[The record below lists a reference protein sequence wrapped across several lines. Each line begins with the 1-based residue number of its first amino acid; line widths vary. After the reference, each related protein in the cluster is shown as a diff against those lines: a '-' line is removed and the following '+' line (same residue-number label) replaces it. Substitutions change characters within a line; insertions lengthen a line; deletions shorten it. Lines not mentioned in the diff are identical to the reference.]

1 MAKEATTTR
10 KQKFRTEVSQLLHL
24 IIHSLYSNKEIF
36 LRELIS
42 NASDAMD
49 KLRYLTLSDNKFKSL
64 EFDPRID
71 IKFESSDES
80 KTLTII
86 DNGIGM
92 NKEDLVENLGTIARS
107 GTKKFLENLSGDSKK
122 DSNLI
127 GQFGVGFYSSF
138 MVADKVEVVTKK
150 AGEKNAFLWMSDG
163 KTGFKIEESEK
174 DSYGTEIKLF
184 LNDAGSEYTDKWSLD
199 NIIKKYSDHIAFP
212 IYLHYTEKK
221 EDKDEQVVEQVN
233 SASAFWKRSKSELK
247 KKDYNNFYKTFA
259 NDNEDP
265 LLHLHTSA
273 EGTLDY
279 TTLFYIPKVAPF
291 DMFNA
296 DYKPGVKLYVKR
308 VFITDDD
315 KELMPVYLR
324 FLRGVIDTED
334 LPLNVSREILQKN
347 RILEKIK
354 KNSVKK
360 VLKGIENLAKKD
372 NSKYEEFYMQ
382 YGIALKEGLYQDF
395 ENRELLLDLLR
406 FRTNKTDSW
415 ISLSEYVANMKKDQ
429 KSIFYITGEKYETI
443 KSSPLLEACNK
454 KDIEVL
460 IMDNEIDEFVFS
472 SVTTYKENTFKSINH
487 SDALE
492 ELQTED
498 DKKDNANCDP
508 LIKKMKAVLGDK
520 VKDIIISTR
529 LTDSPS
535 CIVSDSSDP
544 SAQMQKMFQQMGQM
558 NMPEAKPI
566 LEINPKHKIVKKML
580 KMSKTKQF
588 NDSVLLIYEQALL
601 AENIKLDN
609 PNEFIGRINRA
620 LEKAL

>member
-1 MAKEATTTR
+1 MA

-49 KLRYLTLSDNKFKSL
+49 KLRYLTTSDSKYKSL
-64 EFDPRID
+64 EFNPQID
-71 IKFESSDES
+71 IRFNNSEKN
-80 KTLTII
+80 KTLTIS

-92 NKEDLVENLGTIARS
+92 SKADLVENLGTIARS
-107 GTKKFLENLSGDSKK
+107 GTKKFIENLSGDSKK

-138 MVADKVEVVTKK
+138 MVADSVEVTTKK
-150 AGEKNAFLWMSDG
+150 AGEKTAFLWKSDG
-163 KTGFKIEESEK
+163 KTGFTIKEVEK

-184 LNDAGSEYTDKWSLD
+184 LNDQGSEYTDKWSLE

-221 EDKDEQVVEQVN
+221 DEKEEQIVDQVN
-233 SASAFWKRSKSELK
+233 SASAFWKRSKSSLK
-247 KKDYNNFYKTFA
+247 KKDYNEFYKTFS

-279 TTLFYIPKVAPF
+279 TTLFFVPKVAPF
-291 DMFNA
+291 DMQNA

-324 FLRGVIDTED
+324 FLRGIIDTED

-347 RILEKIK
+347 KVLDKIK
-354 KNSVKK
+354 RNSVKK
-360 VLKGIENLAKKD
+360 VLKAIENLAKKD
-372 NSKYEEFYMQ
+372 KSKYLEFYMQ
-382 YGIALKEGLYQDF
+382 YGVPIKEGLYQDF
-395 ENRELLLDLLR
+395 ENRELLMDLLR
-406 FRTNKTDSW
+406 FRTNKSNEW
-415 ISLSEYVANMKKDQ
+415 ISLAEYVSNMKKDQ
-429 KSIFYITGEKYETI
+429 KSIFYITGENYDTI

-454 KDIEVL
+454 KDVEVL

-472 SVTTYKENTFKSINH
+472 SVSKYKEHNFKSVNH

-492 ELQTED
+492 ELQDDD
-498 DKKDNANCDP
+498 DKKDSNDCDP
-508 LIKKMKAVLGDK
+508 LIKKMKSVLGDK
-520 VKDIIISTR
+520 VKDIKISTR

-535 CIVSDSSDP
+535 CLVADSSDP
-544 SAQMQKMFQQMGQM
+544 TAQMQKMFQQMGQM
-558 NMPEAKPI
+558 NMPAAKPI

-588 NDSVLLIYEQALL
+588 KDSVLLVYEQALL
-601 AENIKLDN
+601 AENLKLEN
-609 PNEFIGRINRA
+609 PNEFISRLNRV
-620 LEKAL
+620 LEKSL

>member
-1 MAKEATTTR
+1 MA

-49 KLRYLTLSDNKFKSL
+49 KLRYLTTSDSKYKSL
-64 EFDPRID
+64 EFNPQID
-71 IKFESSDES
+71 IRFDNSEKN
-80 KTLTII
+80 KTLTIS

-92 NKEDLVENLGTIARS
+92 SKADLVENLGTIARS
-107 GTKKFLENLSGDSKK
+107 GTKKFIENLSGDSKK

-138 MVADKVEVVTKK
+138 MVADSVEVTTKK
-150 AGEKNAFLWMSDG
+150 AGEKTAFLWKSDG
-163 KTGFKIEESEK
+163 KTGFTIKEVEK

-184 LNDAGSEYTDKWSLD
+184 LNDQGSEYTDKWSLE

-221 EDKDEQVVEQVN
+221 DEKEEQIVDQVN
-233 SASAFWKRSKSELK
+233 SASAFWKRSKSSLK
-247 KKDYNNFYKTFA
+247 KKDYNEFYKTFS

-279 TTLFYIPKVAPF
+279 TTLFFVPKVAPF
-291 DMFNA
+291 DMQNA

-324 FLRGVIDTED
+324 FLRGIIDTED

-347 RILEKIK
+347 KVLDKIK
-354 KNSVKK
+354 RNSVKK
-360 VLKGIENLAKKD
+360 VLKAIENLAKKD
-372 NSKYEEFYMQ
+372 KSKYLEFYMQ
-382 YGIALKEGLYQDF
+382 YGVPIKEGLYQDY
-395 ENRELLLDLLR
+395 ENRELLMDLLR
-406 FRTNKTDSW
+406 FRTNKSNEW
-415 ISLSEYVANMKKDQ
+415 ISLADYVSNMKKDQ
-429 KSIFYITGEKYETI
+429 KSIFYITGENYDTI

-454 KDIEVL
+454 KDVEVL

-472 SVTTYKENTFKSINH
+472 SVSKYKEHNFKSVNH

-492 ELQTED
+492 ELQNDD
-498 DKKDNANCDP
+498 DKKDSNSCDP
-508 LIKKMKAVLGDK
+508 LIKKMKSVLGDK
-520 VKDIIISTR
+520 VKDIKISTR

-535 CIVSDSSDP
+535 CLVADSSDP
-544 SAQMQKMFQQMGQM
+544 TAQMQKMFQQMGQM
-558 NMPEAKPI
+558 NMPAAKPI

-588 NDSVLLIYEQALL
+588 KDSVLLVYEQALL
-601 AENIKLDN
+601 AENLKLEN
-609 PNEFIGRINRA
+609 PNEFISRLNRV
-620 LEKAL
+620 LEKSL

>member
-1 MAKEATTTR
+1 MA

-49 KLRYLTLSDNKFKSL
+49 KLRYLTTSDSKYKSL
-64 EFDPRID
+64 EFNPQID
-71 IKFESSDES
+71 IRFDNSEKN
-80 KTLTII
+80 KTLTIS

-92 NKEDLVENLGTIARS
+92 SKADLVENLGTIARS
-107 GTKKFLENLSGDSKK
+107 GTKKFIENLSGDSKK

-138 MVADKVEVVTKK
+138 MVADSVEVTTKK
-150 AGEKNAFLWMSDG
+150 AGEKTAFLWKSDG
-163 KTGFKIEESEK
+163 KTGFTIKEVEK

-184 LNDAGSEYTDKWSLD
+184 LNDQGSEYTDKWSLE

-221 EDKDEQVVEQVN
+221 DEKEEQIVDQVN
-233 SASAFWKRSKSELK
+233 SASAFWKRSKSSLK
-247 KKDYNNFYKTFA
+247 KKDYNEFYKTFS

-279 TTLFYIPKVAPF
+279 TTLFFVPKLAPF
-291 DMFNA
+291 DMQNA

-324 FLRGVIDTED
+324 FLRGIIDTED

-347 RILEKIK
+347 KVLDKIK
-354 KNSVKK
+354 RNSVKK
-360 VLKGIENLAKKD
+360 VLKAIENLAKKD
-372 NSKYEEFYMQ
+372 KSKYLEFYMQ
-382 YGIALKEGLYQDF
+382 YGVPIKEGLYQDF
-395 ENRELLLDLLR
+395 ENRELLMDLLR
-406 FRTNKTDSW
+406 FRTNKSNEW
-415 ISLSEYVANMKKDQ
+415 ISLAEYVTNMKKDQ
-429 KSIFYITGEKYETI
+429 KSIFYITGENYDTI

-454 KDIEVL
+454 KDVEVL

-472 SVTTYKENTFKSINH
+472 SVSKYKEHNFKSVNH

-492 ELQTED
+492 ELQDDD
-498 DKKDNANCDP
+498 DKKDSNDCDP
-508 LIKKMKAVLGDK
+508 LIKKMKSVLGDK
-520 VKDIIISTR
+520 VKDIKISTR

-535 CIVSDSSDP
+535 CLVADSSDP
-544 SAQMQKMFQQMGQM
+544 TAQMQKMFQQMGQM
-558 NMPEAKPI
+558 NMPAAKPI

-588 NDSVLLIYEQALL
+588 KDSVLLVYEQALL
-601 AENIKLDN
+601 AENLKLEN
-609 PNEFIGRINRA
+609 PNEFISRLNRV
-620 LEKAL
+620 LEKSL

>member
-1 MAKEATTTR
+1 MA

-49 KLRYLTLSDNKFKSL
+49 KLRYLTTSDSKYKSL
-64 EFDPRID
+64 EFNPQID
-71 IKFESSDES
+71 IRFDNSEKN
-80 KTLTII
+80 KTLTIS

-92 NKEDLVENLGTIARS
+92 SKADLVENLGTIARS
-107 GTKKFLENLSGDSKK
+107 GTKKFIENLSGDSKK

-138 MVADKVEVVTKK
+138 MVADSVEVTTKK
-150 AGEKNAFLWMSDG
+150 AGEKTAFLWKSDG
-163 KTGFKIEESEK
+163 KTGFTIKEVEK

-184 LNDAGSEYTDKWSLD
+184 LNDQGSEYTDKWSLE

-221 EDKDEQVVEQVN
+221 DEKEEQIVDQVN
-233 SASAFWKRSKSELK
+233 SASAFWKRSKSSLK
-247 KKDYNNFYKTFA
+247 KKDYNEFYKTFS

-265 LLHLHTSA
+265 LLHLHISA

-279 TTLFYIPKVAPF
+279 TTLFFIPKVAPF
-291 DMFNA
+291 DMQNA

-324 FLRGVIDTED
+324 FLRGIIDTED

-347 RILEKIK
+347 KVLDKIK
-354 KNSVKK
+354 RNSVKK
-360 VLKGIENLAKKD
+360 VLKAIENLAKKD
-372 NSKYEEFYMQ
+372 KSKYLEFYMQ
-382 YGIALKEGLYQDF
+382 YGVPIKEGLYQDF
-395 ENRELLLDLLR
+395 ENRELLMDLLR
-406 FRTNKTDSW
+406 FRTNKSNEW
-415 ISLSEYVANMKKDQ
+415 ISLAEYVSNMKKDQ
-429 KSIFYITGEKYETI
+429 KSIFYITGENYDTI

-454 KDIEVL
+454 KDVEVL

-472 SVTTYKENTFKSINH
+472 SVSKYKEHNFKSVNH

-492 ELQTED
+492 ELQDDD
-498 DKKDNANCDP
+498 DKKDSNDCDP
-508 LIKKMKAVLGDK
+508 LIKKMKSVLSDK
-520 VKDIIISTR
+520 VKDIKISTR

-535 CIVSDSSDP
+535 CLVADSSDP
-544 SAQMQKMFQQMGQM
+544 TAQMQKMFQQMGQM
-558 NMPEAKPI
+558 NMPAAKPI

-588 NDSVLLIYEQALL
+588 KDSVLLVYEQALL
-601 AENIKLDN
+601 AENLKLEN
-609 PNEFIGRINRA
+609 PNEFISRLNRV
-620 LEKAL
+620 LEKSL

>member
-1 MAKEATTTR
+1 MA

-49 KLRYLTLSDNKFKSL
+49 KLRYLTTSDSKYKSL
-64 EFDPRID
+64 EFNPQID
-71 IKFESSDES
+71 IKFDNSEKN
-80 KTLTII
+80 KTLTIS

-92 NKEDLVENLGTIARS
+92 SKADLVENLGTIARS
-107 GTKKFLENLSGDSKK
+107 GTKKFIENLSGDSKK

-138 MVADKVEVVTKK
+138 MVADSVEVTTKK
-150 AGEKNAFLWMSDG
+150 AGEKTAFLWKSDG
-163 KTGFKIEESEK
+163 KTGFTIKEVEK

-184 LNDAGSEYTDKWSLD
+184 LNDQGSEYTDKWSLE

-221 EDKDEQVVEQVN
+221 DEKEEQIVDQVN
-233 SASAFWKRSKSELK
+233 SASAFWKRSKSSLK
-247 KKDYNNFYKTFA
+247 KKDYNEFYKTFS

-279 TTLFYIPKVAPF
+279 TTLFFVPKVAPF
-291 DMFNA
+291 DMQNA

-324 FLRGVIDTED
+324 FLRGIIDTED

-347 RILEKIK
+347 KVLDKIK
-354 KNSVKK
+354 RNSVKK
-360 VLKGIENLAKKD
+360 VLKAIENLAKKD
-372 NSKYEEFYMQ
+372 KSKYLEFYMQ
-382 YGIALKEGLYQDF
+382 YGVPIKEGLYQDF
-395 ENRELLLDLLR
+395 DNRELLMDLLR
-406 FRTNKTDSW
+406 FRTNKSNEW
-415 ISLSEYVANMKKDQ
+415 ISLAEYVSNMKKDQ
-429 KSIFYITGEKYETI
+429 KSIFYITGENYDTI

-454 KDIEVL
+454 KDVEVL

-472 SVTTYKENTFKSINH
+472 SVSKYKEHNFKSVNH

-492 ELQTED
+492 ELQDDD
-498 DKKDNANCDP
+498 DKKDSNDCDP
-508 LIKKMKAVLGDK
+508 LIKKMKSVLGDK
-520 VKDIIISTR
+520 VKDIKISTR

-535 CIVSDSSDP
+535 CLVADSSDP
-544 SAQMQKMFQQMGQM
+544 TAQMQKMFQQMGQM
-558 NMPEAKPI
+558 NMPAAKPI

-588 NDSVLLIYEQALL
+588 KDSVLLVYEQALL
-601 AENIKLDN
+601 AENLKLEN
-609 PNEFIGRINRA
+609 PNEFINRLNRV
-620 LEKAL
+620 LEKSL

>member
-1 MAKEATTTR
+1 MA

-24 IIHSLYSNKEIF
+24 IVHSLYSNKEIF

-49 KLRYLTLSDNKFKSL
+49 KLRYLTLSNSKYKSM
-64 EFDPRID
+64 EFSPRID
-71 IKFESSDES
+71 IEFEEKDKE
-80 KTLTII
+80 KTLTIM

-107 GTKKFLENLSGDSKK
+107 GTKKFIENLSGDSKK

-127 GQFGVGFYSSF
+127 GQFGVGFYSCF
-138 MVADKVEVVTKK
+138 MVSDKVEVTTKK
-150 AGEKNAFLWMSDG
+150 AGEKTAYLWKSDG
-163 KTGFKIEESEK
+163 QTGFNISEVEK
-174 DSYGTEIKLF
+174 DACGTTIKLF
-184 LNDAGSEYTDKWSLD
+184 LNEEGSEYTNKWS
-199 NIIKKYSDHIAFP
+199 IETIVKKYSDHIAFP

-221 EDKDEQVVEQVN
+221 DEKEEDVIDQVN
-233 SASAFWKRSKSELK
+233 SASAFWKRSKSSLK
-247 KKDYNNFYKTFA
+247 KKDYHEFYKTFA

-265 LLHLHTSA
+265 MFHVHTTA

-279 TTLFYIPKVAPF
+279 TTLFYIPKIAPF

-347 RILEKIK
+347 KVLEKIK

-360 VLKGIENLAKKD
+360 VLKAIDNLAKKD
-372 NSKYEEFYMQ
+372 KKKYEEFYLQ
-382 YGIALKEGLYQDF
+382 YGVPLKEGLYQDF
-395 ENRELLLDLLR
+395 ENRDLLLDLVR
-406 FRTNKTDSW
+406 FKTNKTEEW
-415 ISLSEYVANMKKDQ
+415 TSLSDYVEKMDKDQ
-429 KSIFYITGEKYETI
+429 KSIFYIVGESYDSI
-443 KSSPLLEACNK
+443 KLSPLLETCNK
-454 KDIEVL
+454 KGVEVL

-472 SVTTYKENTFKSINH
+472 SVTKYKDYTFKSINH
-487 SDALE
+487 SDAME
-492 ELQTED
+492 ELKTED
-498 DKKDNANCDP
+498 DKKDSEVCKP
-508 LIKKMKAVLGDK
+508 LLKKMKAVLGDK
-520 VKDIIISTR
+520 VKDVIISQR
-529 LTDSPS
+529 LTNSPS
-535 CIVSDSSDP
+535 CIVADSSDP
-544 SAQMQKMFQQMGQM
+544 SAQMQKIFKQMGQM
-558 NMPEAKPI
+558 DMPEAKPI
-566 LEINPKHKIVKKML
+566 LEINPKHKIVKKMN

-588 NDSVLLIYEQALL
+588 NDSVFLVYEQAIL
-601 AENIKLDN
+601 AENMKLDN
-609 PNEFIGRINRA
+609 PTEFINRMNRA

>member
-1 MAKEATTTR
+1 MA

-49 KLRYLTLSDNKFKSL
+49 KLRYLTTSDSKYKSL
-64 EFDPRID
+64 EFNPQID
-71 IKFESSDES
+71 IRFDNSEKN
-80 KTLTII
+80 KTLTIS

-92 NKEDLVENLGTIARS
+92 SKADLVENLGTIARS
-107 GTKKFLENLSGDSKK
+107 GTKKFIENLSGDSKK

-138 MVADKVEVVTKK
+138 MVADSVEVTTKK
-150 AGEKNAFLWMSDG
+150 AGEKTAFLWKSDG
-163 KTGFKIEESEK
+163 KTGFTIKEVEK

-184 LNDAGSEYTDKWSLD
+184 LNDQGSEYTDKWSLE

-221 EDKDEQVVEQVN
+221 DEKEEQIVDQVN
-233 SASAFWKRSKSELK
+233 SASAFWKRSKSSLK
-247 KKDYNNFYKTFA
+247 KKDYNEFYKTFS

-279 TTLFYIPKVAPF
+279 TTLFFVPKVAPF
-291 DMFNA
+291 DMQNA

-324 FLRGVIDTED
+324 FLRGIIDTED

-347 RILEKIK
+347 KVLDKIK
-354 KNSVKK
+354 RNSVKK
-360 VLKGIENLAKKD
+360 VLKAIENLAKKD
-372 NSKYEEFYMQ
+372 KSKYLEFYMQ
-382 YGIALKEGLYQDF
+382 YGVPIKEGLYQDF
-395 ENRELLLDLLR
+395 ENRELLMDLLR
-406 FRTNKTDSW
+406 FRTNKSNEW
-415 ISLSEYVANMKKDQ
+415 ISLAEYVSNMKKDQ
-429 KSIFYITGEKYETI
+429 KSIFYITGENYDTI

-454 KDIEVL
+454 KDVEVL

-472 SVTTYKENTFKSINH
+472 SVSKYKEHNFKSVNH

-492 ELQTED
+492 ELQDDD
-498 DKKDNANCDP
+498 DKKDSNDCEP
-508 LIKKMKAVLGDK
+508 LIKKMKSVLGDK
-520 VKDIIISTR
+520 VKDIKISTR

-535 CIVSDSSDP
+535 CLVADSSDP
-544 SAQMQKMFQQMGQM
+544 TAQMQKMFQQMGQM
-558 NMPEAKPI
+558 NMPAAKPI

-588 NDSVLLIYEQALL
+588 KDSVLLVYEQALL
-601 AENIKLDN
+601 AENLKLEN
-609 PNEFIGRINRA
+609 PNEFISRLNRV
-620 LEKAL
+620 LEKSL